1 MSMYTQLLEAAL
13 GARAISG
20 QTRPVD
26 ASLAEV
32 FRCRR
37 QLEEVGPSDSV
48 VDRVSAALADQV
60 GYDVALIELTRALG
74 IECDPRG
81 FDQPQQ
87 QRHKLEHGLEVR
99 GIRLTEGEASIDAAT

>member
-13 GARAISG
+13 GARAVSG

-26 ASLAEV
+26 ASVADV

-37 QLEEVGPSDSV
+37 QLEEVGPDSV

-60 GYDVALIELTRALG
+60 AYDVALIELAGALG

-87 QRHKLEHGLEVR
+87 QRHKLEHRLEVR

>member
-1 MSMYTQLLEAAL
+1 MYTQLLEAAL
-13 GARAISG
+13 GARTVSG

-26 ASLAEV
+26 ASLADV

-37 QLEEVGPSDSV
+37 QLEEVGPNSV

-60 GYDVALIELTRALG
+60 AYDVALIELARALG

>member
-1 MSMYTQLLEAAL
+1 MYTQLLEAAL

-20 QTRPVD
+20 RTRPID

-37 QLEEVGPSDSV
+37 ELEEVGPSDSV
-48 VDRVSAALADQV
+48 ADRVSAALADQV
-60 GYDVALIELTRALG
+60 AYDIALIELAGALG

-87 QRHKLEHGLEVR
+87 ERHKLEHVLEVR
-99 GIRLTEGEASIDAAT
+99 GIRLIDGEASVDAAT